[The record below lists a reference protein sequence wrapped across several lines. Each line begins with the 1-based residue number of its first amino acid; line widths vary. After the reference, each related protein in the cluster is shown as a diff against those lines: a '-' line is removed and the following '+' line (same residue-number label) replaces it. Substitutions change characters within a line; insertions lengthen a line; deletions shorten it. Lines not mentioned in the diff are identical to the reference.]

1 MAFPLATE
9 KATTIYVDSDTDQI
23 WQARS
28 SIKTNFDNVNS
39 IIDEFDLSSPT
50 QQGVLGHNGSQFT
63 TIYPAQDHNMVYLTF
78 SNFSDGNSDDGI
90 SNVTIENTN
99 HQTGI
104 TISDPDSAGRTMM
117 NFPAGDYYFQQVNAF
132 GTPGQ
137 GRASTFFYWIQPGY
151 DSAGTILGGN
161 ADEHDDEY
169 GAVDRI
175 QIIGTQFVTS
185 GTNPGIRF
193 LAYSGNQSFTSL
205 DDIDSAGEEGSTS
218 RMNRELFSF
227 ATDTSLYL
235 RSQIAYEGGATVNPV
250 AHPDII
256 IRRLV

>member
-63 TIYPAQDHNMVYLTF
+63 TIYPAQDHNMIYLTF
-78 SNFSDGNSDDGI
+78 SNFSEGNSDDGI
-90 SNVTIENTN
+90 SNATIENTN

-117 NFPAGDYYFQQVNAF
+117 NFPAGNYYFQQPDAF
-132 GTPGQ
+132 QTPGA
-137 GRASTFFYWIQPGY
+137 GRANTQFYWITPGY
-151 DSAGTILGGN
+151 DSAGAILGGT
-161 ADEHDDEY
+161 ADEQDDEY

-175 QIIGTQFVTS
+175 QIIGTQKVTG
-185 GTNPGIRF
+185 GTNPGTRF
-193 LAYSGNQSFTSL
+193 LVYDGNQSFSQGEFF
-205 DDIDSAGEEGSTS
+205 DSAGESTS
-218 RMNRELFSF
+218 TAFTNRDLFLF
-227 ATDTSLYL
+227 ATDTSVYL
-235 RSQIAYEGGATVNPV
+235 RSQISFEGGATVSPV